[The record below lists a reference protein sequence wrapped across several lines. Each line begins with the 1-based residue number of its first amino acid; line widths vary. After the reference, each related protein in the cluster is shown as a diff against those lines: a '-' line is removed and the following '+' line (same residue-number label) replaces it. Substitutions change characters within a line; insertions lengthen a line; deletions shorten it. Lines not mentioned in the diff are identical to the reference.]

1 MKARS
6 AVVIPVAAIAI
17 AVLAGCGA
25 LTAGTPGPAATVAS
39 TSASTN
45 TSASTSASALPPT
58 TAPPVTITATPA
70 PPVTVTAT
78 PPPVVIVPQAPVTVT
93 QAPSTVY
100 YPDGPAP
107 TSPADQQVASDTY
120 TAESVV
126 GWWIPQLSS
135 NTDSASA
142 MAKFWSLQ
150 GMAGHYT
157 DVFMVSSNDYTSFRH
172 SGYYVTLIPRKFSTA
187 AAANAWCD
195 SEGFAI
201 DNCLA
206 KRLSHTD
213 GPDGST
219 VERG

>member
-6 AVVIPVAAIAI
+6 TVAISAGAIAA
-17 AVLAGCGA
+17 AVLAGCGT
-25 LTAGTPGPAATVAS
+25 LTAGTSSPETTLGTTPAS
-39 TSASTN
+39 TTTSTI
-45 TSASTSASALPPT
+45 APPP
-58 TAPPVTITATPA
+58 TAPPVTITTTPA
-70 PPVTVTAT
+70 PPTTVTAP
-78 PPPVVIVPQAPVTVT
+78 PPPVIVVPQPPVTVT

-100 YPDGPAP
+100 YPYGGNPAP
-107 TSPADQQVASDTY
+107 TSSADQQVASDHY
-120 TAESVV
+120 TADSMV

-157 DVFMVSSNDYTSFRH
+157 DVFMVSSNDYTSFRA
-172 SGYYVTLIPRKFSTA
+172 SGYYVTMIPRTFSTA
-187 AAANAWCD
+187 AGANAWCD

-201 DNCLA
+201 GNCFA

-213 GPDGST
+213 GPDGNT

>member
-6 AVVIPVAAIAI
+6 AVAISAGAIAI
-17 AVLAGCGA
+17 AFLAGCGN
-25 LTAGTPGPAATVAS
+25 LTAG
-39 TSASTN
+39 SASPETTATTTT
-45 TSASTSASALPPT
+45 TSSSSSSSSSSSAPPPT

-70 PPVTVTAT
+70 PPATVTAT

-100 YPDGPAP
+100 YPNDPAP
-107 TSPADQQVASDTY
+107 TSTADQQVASDTY

-172 SGYYVTLIPRKFSTA
+172 SGYYVTLIPRTFSTA
-187 AAANAWCD
+187 AGANAWCN

-201 DNCLA
+201 GNCFA
-206 KRLSHTD
+206 KRLSHAD
-213 GPDGST
+213 GPDGNT

>member
-1 MKARS
+1 MQPRS
-6 AVVIPVAAIAI
+6 AVALSAGAIAI
-17 AVLAGCGA
+17 AVLAGCGN
-25 LTAGTPGPAATVAS
+25 LTAGSASPATTVATIS
-39 TSASTN
+39 SFSSVSSSA
-45 TSASTSASALPPT
+45 T

-70 PPVTVTAT
+70 APTTVTAT

-100 YPDGPAP
+100 PQVPAP
-107 TSPADQQVASDTY
+107 TSAADQQVANDTY

-142 MAKFWSLQ
+142 MAKFSSIQ
-150 GMAGHYT
+150 GMAGHYA
-157 DVFMVSSNDYTSFRH
+157 DVFMVSSNDYSSFRY
-172 SGYYVTLIPRKFSTA
+172 SGYYVTLIPRTFSTA
-187 AAANAWCD
+187 AGANAWCD

-201 DNCLA
+201 GNCFA
-206 KRLSHTD
+206 KRLSHTAGSD
-213 GPDGST
+213 GNT

>member
-1 MKARS
+1 M
-6 AVVIPVAAIAI
+6 
-17 AVLAGCGA
+17 
-25 LTAGTPGPAATVAS
+25 
-39 TSASTN
+39 
-45 TSASTSASALPPT
+45 
-58 TAPPVTITATPA
+58 
-70 PPVTVTAT
+70 TAT

-187 AAANAWCD
+187 PAANAWCD

>member
-6 AVVIPVAAIAI
+6 AVAIPVAAIAI

-25 LTAGTPGPAATVAS
+25 LTAGTPSPAATVAG
-39 TSASTN
+39 TGASTN

-78 PPPVVIVPQAPVTVT
+78 PPPVVIIPQAPVTVT

-172 SGYYVTLIPRKFSTA
+172 SGYYVTLIPRIFSTA

-213 GPDGST
+213 GPDGNT